1 MDKLE
6 RTLHY
11 SFQDKRLIET
21 ALTHSSY
28 ANERGPGTLYNER
41 LEFLGDAV
49 LSIVVSDYIFKNL
62 TDMPEGELTRVRAT
76 LVCEKSLCD
85 LARAIHLG
93 SYLRLGRGEDL
104 SGGRD
109 RPSILADAFEAVI
122 AAIYLDGGMEAASAF
137 ILRNMSSL
145 LSNRTYTPFVDYKTR
160 LQEIV
165 QQNPEDQLEYRLA
178 GEEGPDH
185 AKVFT
190 VQVILDNNVFST
202 GQGRSKKAAEQAA
215 AKEALRLMGEE

>member
-1 MDKLE
+1 M
-6 RTLHY
+6 
-11 SFQDKRLIET
+11 
-21 ALTHSSY
+21 
-28 ANERGPGTLYNER
+28 PYNER

-49 LSIVVSDYIFKNL
+49 LSIVVCDYIFKNL

-93 SYLRLGRGEDL
+93 DYLRLGRGEDL

-185 AKVFT
+185 AKMFT

-202 GQGRSKKAAEQAA
+202 GTGPQQKGGRAGRRQRGPAA
-215 AKEALRLMGEE
+215 

>member
-1 MDKLE
+1 MEKLE

-11 SFQDKRLIET
+11 SFLDKQLIET
-21 ALTHSSY
+21 ALTHSSF
-28 ANERGPGTLYNER
+28 ANERGPGVQYNER

-93 SYLRLGRGEDL
+93 DYLRLGRGEDL

-185 AKVFT
+185 AKIFT
-190 VQVILDNNVFST
+190 VQVILDNNVFSA
-202 GQGRSKKAAEQAA
+202 GRGRSKKAAEQDA

>member
-1 MDKLE
+1 MEKLE

-11 SFQDKRLIET
+11 SFLDKQLIET
-21 ALTHSSY
+21 ALTHSSF
-28 ANERGPGTLYNER
+28 ANERGPGVQYNER

-93 SYLRLGRGEDL
+93 DYLRLGRGEDL

-160 LQEIV
+160 LQESV

-185 AKVFT
+185 AKIFT

-202 GQGRSKKAAEQAA
+202 GRGRSKKAAEQDA